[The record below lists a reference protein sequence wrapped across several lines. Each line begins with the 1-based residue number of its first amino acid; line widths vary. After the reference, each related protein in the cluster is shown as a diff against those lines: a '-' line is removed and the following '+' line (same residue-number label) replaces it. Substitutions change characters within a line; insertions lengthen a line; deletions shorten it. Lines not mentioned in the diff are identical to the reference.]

1 MITGIGGQGVQLAA
15 QVIARAA
22 ILDGRNVSTLGIY
35 GGTMRGGNTDSTVIV
50 ADGPIEAPP
59 IISHAWS
66 AIGLHDEYWLP
77 VEQKLRADA
86 VVLVNDATFTR
97 EIAADADVY
106 RVRATETAQELGA
119 PLAVSMVM
127 CGAFSALT
135 GLVGLDALIEGMR
148 ASLPPYRAQHI
159 ASNEQAIRAGAEL
172 VPAGACPA
180 WTEVDAAAATAL
192 TARG

>member
-59 IISHAWS
+59 IVSRAWS

-77 VEQKLRADA
+77 VEQKLRTDA
-86 VVLVNDATFTR
+86 VVLVNDATFTAR
-97 EIAADADVY
+97 SPLT
-106 RVRATETAQELGA
+106 RTCTACA
-119 PLAVSMVM
+119 RRRPPRS
-127 CGAFSALT
+127 SA
-135 GLVGLDALIEGMR
+135 R
-148 ASLPPYRAQHI
+148 RSRC
-159 ASNEQAIRAGAEL
+159 R
-172 VPAGACPA
+172 
-180 WTEVDAAAATAL
+180 W
-192 TARG
+192 